1 VGTITTTSR
10 AHQGEETRRNIL
22 RLAVDVASQR
32 GLDALTIG
40 ELAKELQMSKSGL
53 FAHFGSK
60 EDLQIE
66 TIAAAEL
73 MFGEAIVRPAFE
85 GPPGLARLASLLEGY
100 IVRYLEQSVFSGG
113 CFFAAAAS
121 EFDDRPGRVRD
132 RIALSMRKWNDKLE
146 AEIRNGIEA
155 GELLP
160 EVEPAQL
167 AFELQAITHHAN
179 FSRRLMADER
189 AFMRAR
195 NAIFGRLTSVSTP
208 HGRAVLA
215 ATIPQKHA

>member
-1 VGTITTTSR
+1 VSTTTTTSR
-10 AHQGEETRRNIL
+10 AHQGEETRKNIL
-22 RLAVDVASQR
+22 RLAVDVASRR

-73 MFGEAIVRPAFE
+73 MFGEAIIRPAFE
-85 GPPGLARLASLLEGY
+85 GPPGLTRLASLLEGY

-160 EVEPAQL
+160 GVEPSQL

-179 FSRRLMADER
+179 FSRRLMRDEK
-189 AFMRAR
+189 AFARAR
-195 NAIFGRLTSVSTP
+195 NAINERLTSVSTP
-208 HGRAVLA
+208 QGRVVLA
-215 ATIPQKHA
+215 ATTPQKHA